1 MADAITAASP
11 LVIWTSLGL
20 ILGRWLPAVIPQ
32 WLGRSLYWVGVP
44 VQIFALVHQTD
55 FAGLIWLSPVL
66 AFLTL
71 VVGYAV
77 AQLCYPWQQRYFLP
91 QWVQYTPPTLTTT
104 LPVAE
109 ARRFQG
115 SYLISCILGNTG
127 FVGLGV
133 AMPLLA
139 TADLPWA
146 TFYAITQNA
155 IGTYGLGSFLGQYY
169 GRNQSQ
175 SLWQALA
182 VLPTVPT
189 LWAAMAG
196 FLTHDIPLP
205 DGLEA
210 LLQIDIHSV
219 IPLAFVLTGI
229 RLSQLP
235 RWQSFGMALLPA
247 LIKTLILPLPMIAIA
262 YGLGLRGDSLL
273 AIAIMSSTPTA
284 FAALILAEEYE
295 LNTELPPGAIALST
309 LSFIALLPLWVFLCR
324 HVPLLS
330 G

>member
-1 MADAITAASP
+1 MADAITATSP
-11 LVIWTSLGL
+11 LILWTSLGL
-20 ILGRWLPAVIPQ
+20 VLGRWLPAVIPQ
-32 WLGRSLYWVGVP
+32 WLGRGLYWVGVP
-44 VQIFALVHQTD
+44 LQIFALVHHTD
-55 FAGLIWLSPVL
+55 FTGLIWLSPVF

-71 VVGYAV
+71 VVGYVV
-77 AQLCYPWQQRYFLP
+77 AQVCYPWQERYFLP
-91 QWVQYTPPTLTTT
+91 QWLQYTPPTLTTA

-133 AMPLLA
+133 AIPLLA
-139 TADLPWA
+139 AADLRWA

-169 GRNQSQ
+169 GKTHSQ
-175 SLWQALA
+175 SWWQALA

-196 FLTHDIPLP
+196 FATHGMLFPPGVEFILQLDIR
-205 DGLEA
+205 G
-210 LLQIDIHSV
+210 V

-229 RLSQLP
+229 RLSRLP
-235 RWQSFGMALLPA
+235 GWHSFAMAIIPA
-247 LIKTLILPLPMIAIA
+247 LVKTLILPLPMLAIV
-262 YGLGLRGDSLL
+262 YGLGLRGDPLL
-273 AIAIMSSTPTA
+273 AIAIMTSTPTA

-295 LNTELPPGAIALST
+295 LNAELPPAAIALST
-309 LSFIALLPLWVFLCR
+309 LSFIAVLPLWIFLCR
-324 HVPLLS
+324 HLLVF